1 MSKFGMYNK
10 IPTPPGK
17 RDELVELLLEAAAA
31 MQEIPGCD
39 LYLVNVSA
47 SEPDVVWVTEVWESA
62 EAHQASLSLDS
73 TKEAIK
79 RGMPLIAGPVES
91 IKLVPMGGK
100 GLSKS
105 HLR

>member
-10 IPTPPGK
+10 IPTQPGK
-17 RDELVELLLEAAAA
+17 REELVELLLEAAAA
-31 MQEIPGCD
+31 MQQFPDCD

-62 EAHQASLSLDS
+62 EAHQASLNLDS

-91 IKLVPMGGK
+91 IKLVPVGGK
-100 GLSKS
+100 GLPKA
-105 HLR
+105 